1 MRIVRDYEVSIWTL
15 QDSFITVLKPY
26 GIELKGQLQE
36 PDLKIVDD
44 GTLEFTFNL
53 PMYYTLNG
61 EWLKNPLWNN
71 VINGIIVANMRK
83 IKIIFKKH
91 QQGEKVI
98 ELMIT
103 KVTESHDKDQLMCEV
118 SCEGL
123 AFHEL
128 GKLGYK
134 IALETDDLIEENTE
148 WFKGDMS
155 GPEPRGTLQYWNDK
169 VFKLVSGNWKWNWT
183 YEIQMDY
190 NNNPGKNLDSSKVYE
205 DAYVSSW
212 DYDSNSK
219 MVVAQ
224 AYVDNAEKERVVDL
238 KESNVYNLTQDLAKT
253 FGVFCRY
260 EYEHDENY
268 HICGRKVIYYNNFLL
283 ESLGALDITYPYDTS
298 VISRTSDSTDLVTKL
313 YVQTDG
319 SNNDGEPITITNSS
333 ANKTKED
340 YILNF
345 DYLWRTGAITQE
357 QYAAARQFE
366 IDIYRINN
374 ELIPIQNQ
382 IIALEAEKP
391 ELEAKVIIRKNSITL
406 DQERMSAA
414 DDLLNALTNNT
425 GILEVTNLNP
435 KTGIIITS
443 KKADGSKETYANI
456 TELGIDI
463 KTLKVYKNY
472 NSGTHELSDNYLFTP
487 VFDEFQNL
495 VQLKDFKLKNSNL
508 PLEENDSPRIYM
520 TYQYT
525 PDLYYERV
533 IQIWQQRMKND
544 TIELQNAEDRLK
556 EIDHLLNGYKDDEE
570 VHHEGYYEKR
580 DALIE
585 EKNLAISRLERV
597 MGAALREGYWQP
609 EDYNDY
615 GDKHLDNYSCAI
627 TDQIF
632 NNIDDTNANA
642 AVTKFFYDTTVF
654 DNEQKSYLDSFTIDG
669 EDTTID
675 YPCIEITSTIAE
687 WIQNRSDAFSLIF
700 YDVVDV
706 DPAHKKDAYR
716 KIYHIGSQCQYAFIK
731 DNNNNVIP
739 VIMVTG
745 AINDYLTNIQ
755 LQGMAGVREGA
766 DTRLAVID
774 PLTGTVALDENKQP
788 IPTLPLSQ
796 NNWYNKVVTE
806 DNGETTISF
815 NETIMVYPR
824 IQITSLNIRTDN
836 DEILVKYNGHN
847 LENYEDYQL
856 LIRDNSYYI
865 NLKPEIFARYGFSG
879 SGQIQYIVSNANT
892 MIYLDALQVSKENS
906 QPKVEYSVTVNAINK
921 DFIEEDYNYLGYIAH
936 INDTDLK
943 FENVYGYVSELHL
956 KLDKAWEDEV
966 TIKNYKT
973 KFEDLFTSIVAQ
985 TEQMQKNSTTI
996 GNVGALFDAKGDLIP
1011 SSIEKGIN
1019 KLDLS
1024 EAFNKGTLTWD
1035 DAEGL
1040 WASSDSGVV
1049 AIRGGGIFSATQK
1062 NPDGSWHWNTGFT
1075 PEGINADLIT
1085 TGQLDTNRIK
1095 VYAGDELR
1103 LQLNAD
1109 GLFAYKTGWDGEV
1122 KTDDVVDYKQ
1132 YVVHDASGLFLIA
1145 ENGAQYKDNEFLNTA
1160 EIDEEQKPTT
1170 YADNVGLHNHKDGS
1184 LERVAISW
1192 DGLTLRNWAGQRVF
1206 YANPDTGDLVLIG
1219 DITANNGTFNG
1230 TVNAAN
1236 GNIGG
1241 WTIGTNQLYSGN
1253 NNNYVALNSDS
1264 TNTYAIWAGATNAET
1279 TDNDSTTYAPFSVSK
1294 TGQLRA
1300 SDAIISGAITATSL
1314 TIGNQSA
1321 DDWLNASI
1329 NDEAIWLGVKNY
1341 TNTNATSIKLTDSS
1355 VEISSTGALKVSTSN
1370 VIINTEANN
1379 NESIFKLTDGAG
1391 SNPINYFNIQ
1401 KNNLGVVTAQLGGWL
1416 IGEHRLASG
1425 NENSTSYVAL
1435 DSTPNGTYAIWCGDS
1450 TANSAP
1456 FRVTRTGN
1464 VYLNSL
1470 MVLDKVTNGKWE
1482 ITKTTPGTNDNHYD
1496 KYTEDDIQ
1504 YGYTPIQ
1511 FSKLNFNQAVVV
1523 SLTCSGTSI
1532 TTKGVFLGTW
1542 TTTATKSA
1550 TATMG
1555 TVTTSGSS
1563 QAYGWG
1569 TADITVNISDS
1580 AGSLLFEGVNINA
1593 TAIANSAWS
1602 QAVECID
1609 YTDGATT
1616 VRVPSSSG
1624 GGSGQYATTNL
1635 DITPTYTAG
1644 QNSVKIVKSGWSG
1657 GRISFSK
1664 SAGTDDV
1671 KTISLSQGT
1680 TSWNGDTA
1688 SIPVLDGGGSTGYTF
1703 SVDASDR
1710 YNAGYNAGR
1719 NSVDSGSFSQASIT
1733 RTGNNSGI
1741 LSCTVK
1747 LENNQFVTVS
1757 GTVSWS

>member
-1 MRIVRDYEVSIWTL
+1 MRIIRDYEVSIWTL

-44 GTLEFTFNL
+44 GTVEFSFNL

-61 EWLKNPLWNN
+61 ERLKNPLWNN

-134 IALETDDLIEENTE
+134 IALETDDLIEENYQ
-148 WFKGDMS
+148 WFRGTVEYSKEAEPVPLGVRGED
-155 GPEPRGTLQYWNDK
+155 GKLYPIDQPRGTLQYWNDK
-169 VFKLVSGNWKWNWT
+169 VFKLASGNWKWNWT
-183 YEIQMDY
+183 YEVQMDY

-212 DYDSNSK
+212 DYDSNSE
-219 MVVAQ
+219 MVVAR

-333 ANKTKED
+333 ANKTRED

-382 IIALEAEKP
+382 IIALEDEIP
-391 ELEAKVIIRKNSITL
+391 ELEAKITIRKNSITL

-414 DDLLNALTNNT
+414 DDLLNALTDNT

-443 KKADGSKETYANI
+443 KKTDGSKETYANI

-472 NSGTHELSDNYLFTP
+472 DSGTHELSNDYSFTP

-495 VQLKDFKLKNSNL
+495 VQLKDFNP
-508 PLEENDSPRIYM
+508 PLGENDSPRIYM

-556 EIDHLLNGYKDDEE
+556 EIDHLLNGYEDDEK

-615 GDKHLDNYSCAI
+615 GDKHLDQYS
-627 TDQIF
+627 
-632 NNIDDTNANA
+632 IDNDTVIAYIDEDNHKQGYLDDLKNAK
-642 AVTKFFYDTTVF
+642 VESKIIYDTVAF
-654 DNEQKSYLDSFTIDG
+654 DEEQKGYIDSFTIDNQ
-669 EDTTID
+669 DTTIN
-675 YPCIEITSTIAE
+675 YPCIKIENEIATF
-687 WIQNRSDAFSLIF
+687 IQEHPDDFSFIF
-700 YDVVDV
+700 YDVTDL
-706 DPAHKKDAYR
+706 DPNHRTNKYR
-716 KIYHIGSQCQYAFIK
+716 KIYHIGSQCQYAFMN
-731 DNNNNVIP
+731 DNGTIIP
-739 VIMVTG
+739 VIMITG
-745 AINDYLTNIQ
+745 AINDYLTSRI
-755 LQGMAGVREGA
+755 LKAMIGRPEGNDDA
-766 DTRLAVID
+766 EPCLAIID
-774 PLTGTVALDENKQP
+774 PITAEITGATQA
-788 IPTLPLSQ
+788 
-796 NNWYNKVVTE
+796 VTE
-806 DNGETTISF
+806 NDWLNPGTEPDYDQFGETV
-815 NETIMVYPR
+815 MAYPR

-836 DEILVKYNGHN
+836 DEILVKYKGHN
-847 LENYEDYQL
+847 LENYNDYQL

-906 QPKVEYSVTVNAINK
+906 QPKVEYSVTVNAINQ

-943 FENVYGYVSELHL
+943 FENVQGYVSELHL

-1019 KLDLS
+1019 KLDLT

-1040 WASSDSGVV
+1040 WATSDSGVV
-1049 AIRGGGIFSATQK
+1049 AIRGGGIFAATQK
-1062 NPDGSWHWNTGFT
+1062 NPDGSWHWNTGLT

-1145 ENGAQYKDNEFLNTA
+1145 ENGAQYKDNKFLDTT
-1160 EIDEEQKPTT
+1160 EVDEEQKPTT
-1170 YADNVGLHNHKDGS
+1170 YAGNVGLHNHKDGS

-1192 DGLTLRNWAGQRVF
+1192 DGLTLRNWAGQPVF

-1253 NNNYVALNSDS
+1253 NNSYVALNSDS

-1279 TDNDSTTYAPFSVSK
+1279 TDNNSTTYAPFSVSK
-1294 TGQLRA
+1294 AGQLRA
-1300 SDAIISGAITATSL
+1300 SDAIISGAITATSFILSSGATISGLSYNDLIDKPSIPDPSSYVINGLSMMQWGSVTPKTNYLAL
-1314 TIGNQSA
+1314 TSEGGLLFGANNGIVIPRFTPVTMDNDPTNN
-1321 DDWLNASI
+1321 DDIDNTDVVMAI
-1329 NDEAIWLGVKNY
+1329 NSDGISFNHYIDDEAIDPDSYIHINSDGISLSGSNIEINNKPIWSHENIVIMNPNATGEDAWRKTVSTIESEMAGKTDWVLIRPFYNSTILYKISTLTGSNNNREYYIRYAGHLNQSGGTSQAFGEGAEFYDYVMSLVFQGPMRDTSNGGATYVSNFTVYLSNTSLNINNY
-1341 TNTNATSIKLTDSS
+1341 DQAEIQLRFSNSTYTTNAITQLGYTGWQNNANQAS
-1355 VEISSTGALKVSTSN
+1355 VCTLHTTGAN
-1370 VIINTEANN
+1370 R
-1379 NESIFKLTDGAG
+1379 
-1391 SNPINYFNIQ
+1391 Y
-1401 KNNLGVVTAQLGGWL
+1401 NLCK
-1416 IGEHRLASG
+1416 
-1425 NENSTSYVAL
+1425 ENSLIYYYIQAYINIVGGTIVNTSH
-1435 DSTPNGTYAIWCGDS
+1435 TIKNI
-1450 TANSAP
+1450 
-1456 FRVTRTGN
+1456 
-1464 VYLNSL
+1464 
-1470 MVLDKVTNGKWE
+1470 E
-1482 ITKTTPGTNDNHYD
+1482 
-1496 KYTEDDIQ
+1496 
-1504 YGYTPIQ
+1504 
-1511 FSKLNFNQAVVV
+1511 
-1523 SLTCSGTSI
+1523 LTCSQDQ
-1532 TTKGVFLGTW
+1532 
-1542 TTTATKSA
+1542 
-1550 TATMG
+1550 
-1555 TVTTSGSS
+1555 TTS
-1563 QAYGWG
+1563 
-1569 TADITVNISDS
+1569 
-1580 AGSLLFEGVNINA
+1580 
-1593 TAIANSAWS
+1593 
-1602 QAVECID
+1602 
-1609 YTDGATT
+1609 
-1616 VRVPSSSG
+1616 RVP
-1624 GGSGQYATTNL
+1624 
-1635 DITPTYTAG
+1635 
-1644 QNSVKIVKSGWSG
+1644 
-1657 GRISFSK
+1657 
-1664 SAGTDDV
+1664 
-1671 KTISLSQGT
+1671 
-1680 TSWNGDTA
+1680 
-1688 SIPVLDGGGSTGYTF
+1688 
-1703 SVDASDR
+1703 
-1710 YNAGYNAGR
+1710 
-1719 NSVDSGSFSQASIT
+1719 
-1733 RTGNNSGI
+1733 
-1741 LSCTVK
+1741 CTVYYYP
-1747 LENNQFVTVS
+1747 
-1757 GTVSWS
+1757 

>member
-36 PDLKIVDD
+36 SDLKIVDD
-44 GTLEFTFNL
+44 GTIEFTFNL

-61 EWLKNPLWNN
+61 ERLKNPLWDN
-71 VINGIIVANMRK
+71 VINGTIVANMRK
-83 IKIIFKKH
+83 AKIIFKKH

-128 GKLGYK
+128 GKIGYK
-134 IALETDDLIEENTE
+134 IALETDDLIEENIE
-148 WFKGDMS
+148 WFKGNMS
-155 GPEPRGTLQYWNDK
+155 NPEPRGTLQYWNDK
-169 VFKLVSGNWKWNWT
+169 VFKLASGNWKWNWT
-183 YEIQMDY
+183 YEVQMDY

-212 DYDSNSK
+212 DYDSNSE

-313 YVQTDG
+313 YIQTDG

-333 ANKTKED
+333 ANKTRED

-345 DYLWRTGAITQE
+345 DYLWRTDAITQE

-391 ELEAKVIIRKNSITL
+391 ELEAKVTIRKNSITL

-414 DDLLNALTNNT
+414 NDLLNALTDNT

-472 NSGTHELSDNYLFTP
+472 DSGTHELSGAYSFTP

-495 VQLKDFKLKNSNL
+495 VQLKDFNP

-533 IQIWQQRMKND
+533 IQIWQQRMAND
-544 TIELQNAEDRLK
+544 TIELQNAEDRLE
-556 EIDHLLNGYKDDEE
+556 EIDHLLNGYEDDEE
-570 VHHEGYYEKR
+570 VRHEGYYEKR
-580 DALIE
+580 DTLIE

-615 GDKHLDNYSCAI
+615 GDKHLDQYTISNTAI
-627 TDQIF
+627 AYIDA
-632 NNIDDTNANA
+632 NNNKYGYLNDLKDAK
-642 AVTKFFYDTTVF
+642 VESKFIYDTVPF
-654 DNEQKSYLDSFTIDG
+654 DEEQKGYMDSFTIDNQ
-669 EDTTID
+669 DTTIN
-675 YPCIEITSTIAE
+675 YPCIKIENEIATF
-687 WIQNRSDAFSLIF
+687 IQEHPDDFSFIF
-700 YDVVDV
+700 YDVTDL
-706 DPAHKKDAYR
+706 DPNHRTNKYR
-716 KIYHIGSQCQYAFIK
+716 KIYHIGSQCQYAFMN
-731 DNNNNVIP
+731 DNGTIIP
-739 VIMVTG
+739 VIMITG
-745 AINDYLTNIQ
+745 AINDYLTSRI
-755 LQGMAGVREGA
+755 LKAMIGRPEGNDDA
-766 DTRLAVID
+766 EPCLAIID
-774 PLTGTVALDENKQP
+774 PITAEITGATQA
-788 IPTLPLSQ
+788 
-796 NNWYNKVVTE
+796 VTE
-806 DNGETTISF
+806 NDWLNPGTEPNYDQFGETV
-815 NETIMVYPR
+815 MAYPR

-836 DEILVKYNGHN
+836 DEILIKYNGHN

-943 FENVYGYVSELHL
+943 FENVQGYVSELHL

-1019 KLDLS
+1019 KLDLT

-1049 AIRGGGIFSATQK
+1049 AIRGGGIFAATQK
-1062 NPDGSWHWNTGFT
+1062 NPDGSWHWNTGLT

-1145 ENGAQYKDNEFLNTA
+1145 ENGAQYKDNKFLDTT
-1160 EIDEEQKPTT
+1160 EVDEEQKPTT
-1170 YADNVGLHNHKDGS
+1170 YAGNVGLHNHKDGS

-1192 DGLTLRNWAGQRVF
+1192 DGLTLRNWAGEKVF
-1206 YANPDTGDLVLIG
+1206 YADPDNGNLKLEGALYATSLYIGKMSDEIPTNLLTNNGKIATNALEDAAAITKAANLTVDNTTGQILLSAAKFDHLGENISNSGIYLDPDQIKINSNG
-1219 DITANNGTFNG
+1219 QLSINTANLIIDST
-1230 TVNAAN
+1230 A
-1236 GNIGG
+1236 
-1241 WTIGTNQLYSGN
+1241 IGTNSILELKKKSSDWTEL
-1253 NNNYVALNSDS
+1253 NNNYDTALRYSI
-1264 TNTYAIWAGATNAET
+1264 TNGLEIT
-1279 TDNDSTTYAPFSVSK
+1279 
-1294 TGQLRA
+1294 
-1300 SDAIISGAITATSL
+1300 GAITATSFKLGSDNHSLGINDVSGLQQALDNAAASGGYTIDGLSNFTWDNKDWVGL
-1314 TIGNQSA
+1314 TSTRGLLIGAN
-1321 DDWLNASI
+1321 DGIVIPKNIDNASDGTYLSISNSGITLTTVDENNHDVSI
-1329 NDEAIWLGVKNY
+1329 NMGQEGLQV
-1341 TNTNATSIKLTDSS
+1341 
-1355 VEISSTGALKVSTSN
+1355 
-1370 VIINTEANN
+1370 
-1379 NESIFKLTDGAG
+1379 
-1391 SNPINYFNIQ
+1391 
-1401 KNNLGVVTAQLGGWL
+1401 
-1416 IGEHRLASG
+1416 
-1425 NENSTSYVAL
+1425 NSTSILINGEEVWSRGDIVVAQIGETIDQVKARVGTSKHDWVIL
-1435 DSTPNGTYAIWCGDS
+1435 FPNYNSTIYKYTLSDLNTSIGSAWYAIRFTTGTPIDSRSQKRYRVAFSFAKHGSWGDVRTITLQYYLYNNSNETGYQRTAEQNLRIELGNTQATSTDWVYFYRTVEFTGPDIFIRDLNNGTSYNWYLNVK
-1450 TANSAP
+1450 NSSM
-1456 FRVTRTGN
+1456 TRTY
-1464 VYLNSL
+1464 VFISSCT
-1470 MVLDKVTNGKWE
+1470 VTVEATDEVSNGQ
-1482 ITKTTPGTNDNHYD
+1482 I
-1496 KYTEDDIQ
+1496 
-1504 YGYTPIQ
+1504 
-1511 FSKLNFNQAVVV
+1511 
-1523 SLTCSGTSI
+1523 LTCS
-1532 TTKGVFLGTW
+1532 
-1542 TTTATKSA
+1542 
-1550 TATMG
+1550 
-1555 TVTTSGSS
+1555 
-1563 QAYGWG
+1563 AYYV
-1569 TADITVNISDS
+1569 A
-1580 AGSLLFEGVNINA
+1580 
-1593 TAIANSAWS
+1593 
-1602 QAVECID
+1602 
-1609 YTDGATT
+1609 
-1616 VRVPSSSG
+1616 
-1624 GGSGQYATTNL
+1624 
-1635 DITPTYTAG
+1635 
-1644 QNSVKIVKSGWSG
+1644 
-1657 GRISFSK
+1657 
-1664 SAGTDDV
+1664 
-1671 KTISLSQGT
+1671 
-1680 TSWNGDTA
+1680 
-1688 SIPVLDGGGSTGYTF
+1688 
-1703 SVDASDR
+1703 
-1710 YNAGYNAGR
+1710 
-1719 NSVDSGSFSQASIT
+1719 
-1733 RTGNNSGI
+1733 
-1741 LSCTVK
+1741 
-1747 LENNQFVTVS
+1747 
-1757 GTVSWS
+1757 

>member
-1 MRIVRDYEVSIWTL
+1 MRIIRDYEVSIWTL

-44 GTLEFTFNL
+44 GTIEFSFNL
-53 PMYYTLNG
+53 PMYYTLEG
-61 EWLKNPLWNN
+61 QRLKNPLWDN
-71 VINGIIVANMRK
+71 VINGTIVANMRK
-83 IKIIFKKH
+83 AKIIFKKH

-103 KVTESHDKDQLMCEV
+103 KVVEKHEKDELMCEV

-128 GKLGYK
+128 GKIGYK
-134 IALETDDLIEENTE
+134 IALETDDLIEENYQ
-148 WFKGDMS
+148 WFKGQLEWPND
-155 GPEPRGTLQYWNDK
+155 GEETETLTNAWKAYYTAAKNIYTLDDQQDLYIIQEARHFYKLKFIETGDQNAAAHAADTIFTNYNENYEYQFLPIGIRGEDGKLYPIDQPRGTLQYWNDK

-190 NNNPGKNLDSSKVYE
+190 SNNLGKGLESNKVYE

-212 DYDSNSK
+212 DYDSNSE

-268 HICGRKVIYYNNFLL
+268 HICGRKVIYYNNFII
-283 ESLGALDITYPYDTS
+283 ERLGALDITYPYDTS

-333 ANKTKED
+333 ANKTRED

-366 IDIYRINN
+366 TDIYCINN

-382 IIALEAEKP
+382 IIALEAEIP
-391 ELEAKVIIRKNSITL
+391 ELEGKQTILKNSIML
-406 DQERMSAA
+406 DQEQMAA
-414 DDLLNALTNNT
+414 QDDLLNALTDNT
-425 GILEVTNLNP
+425 GVLDITNDNP
-435 KTGIIITS
+435 KTALIITNINY
-443 KKADGSKETYANI
+443 DANNPTDYPNYIKI
-456 TELGIDI
+456 TELGIDYN
-463 KTLKVYKNY
+463 TLKIYKKY
-472 NSGTHELSDNYLFTP
+472 NTASHKLSFKVEGKPQY
-487 VFDEFQNL
+487 DEFNNL
-495 VQLKDFKLKNSNL
+495 VLIHTVDDVTRSSNATWEETDDTNNSPTTSTVYMIYQYSPELQYKRVKQIWKQRLKNDENDLDATELRLLEIKDQLINLKDRRDELLAEKE
-508 PLEENDSPRIYM
+508 LEI
-520 TYQYT
+520 T
-525 PDLYYERV
+525 
-533 IQIWQQRMKND
+533 
-544 TIELQNAEDRLK
+544 
-556 EIDHLLNGYKDDEE
+556 
-570 VHHEGYYEKR
+570 
-580 DALIE
+580 
-585 EKNLAISRLERV
+585 RLERT

-615 GDKHLDNYSCAI
+615 GDKHLDNYQCTNEFI
-627 TDQIF
+627 KIEDT
-632 NNIDDTNANA
+632 NIDFAT
-642 AVTKFFYDTTVF
+642 TKFFYDQTAF
-654 DNEQKSYLDSFTIDG
+654 DSEQKSYIDSFTIDD

-675 YPCIEITSTIAE
+675 YPCIKIEGAIKTFVEAHP
-687 WIQNRSDAFSLIF
+687 DDFSFIF
-700 YDVVDV
+700 YDVTDLNE
-706 DPAHKKDAYR
+706 DHKISTFR
-716 KIYHIGSQCQYAFIK
+716 KIYHIGSQCKYAFMK
-731 DNNNNVIP
+731 SGNNVIP
-739 VIMVTG
+739 VIMITG
-745 AINDYLTNIQ
+745 AINDHLTSRV
-755 LQGMAGVREGA
+755 LKAMVGHPEGNDNAEPCLAIINPLTAEVTGSTQAVVASDWLNLGTDPNYDNFA
-766 DTRLAVID
+766 DTTMI
-774 PLTGTVALDENKQP
+774 
-788 IPTLPLSQ
+788 
-796 NNWYNKVVTE
+796 
-806 DNGETTISF
+806 
-815 NETIMVYPR
+815 YPR

-836 DEILVKYNGHN
+836 DEILVKYNGTN

-856 LIRDNSYYI
+856 LIRDNSYYVT
-865 NLKPEIFARYGFSG
+865 LKPEIFARLGYTGG
-879 SGQIQYIVSNANT
+879 GQIQYIVSNANT

-906 QPKVEYSVTVNAINK
+906 QPKVEYSVTVNAINQ

-956 KLDKAWEDEV
+956 KLDKPWEDEV

-1019 KLDLS
+1019 KLDLT

-1049 AIRGGGIFSATQK
+1049 AIRGGGIFAATQK
-1062 NPDGSWHWNTGFT
+1062 NPDGSWHWNTGLT

-1109 GLFAYKTGWDGEV
+1109 GLFAYKTGWDGKV
-1122 KTDDVVDYKQ
+1122 KTDDAVDYKQ

-1160 EIDEEQKPTT
+1160 EVDEEQKSTT
-1170 YADNVGLHNHKDGS
+1170 YAGNVGLHNHKEGS

-1253 NNNYVALNSDS
+1253 NNSYVALNSDS

-1294 TGQLRA
+1294 AGQLRA
-1300 SDAIISGAITATSL
+1300 SDAIISGAITATSFILSSGATISGLSYNDLIDKPSIPDPSSYVINGLSMMQWGSVTPKTNYLAL
-1314 TIGNQSA
+1314 TSEGGLLFGANNGIVIPRFTPVTMDNDPTNN
-1321 DDWLNASI
+1321 DDIDNTDVVMAI
-1329 NDEAIWLGVKNY
+1329 NSDGISFNHYIDDEAIDPDSYIHINSDGISLSGSNIEINNKPIWSHENIVIMNPNATGEDAWRKTVSTIESEMAGKTDWVLIRPFYNSTILYKISTLTGSNNNREYYIRYAGHLNQSGGTSQAFGEGAEFYDYVMSLVFQGPMRDTSNGGATYVSNFTVYLSNTSLNINNY
-1341 TNTNATSIKLTDSS
+1341 DQAEIQLRFSNSTYTTNAITQLGYTGWQNNANQAS
-1355 VEISSTGALKVSTSN
+1355 VCTLHTTGAN
-1370 VIINTEANN
+1370 R
-1379 NESIFKLTDGAG
+1379 
-1391 SNPINYFNIQ
+1391 Y
-1401 KNNLGVVTAQLGGWL
+1401 NLCK
-1416 IGEHRLASG
+1416 
-1425 NENSTSYVAL
+1425 ENSLIYYYIQAYINIVGGTIVNTSH
-1435 DSTPNGTYAIWCGDS
+1435 TIKNI
-1450 TANSAP
+1450 
-1456 FRVTRTGN
+1456 
-1464 VYLNSL
+1464 
-1470 MVLDKVTNGKWE
+1470 E
-1482 ITKTTPGTNDNHYD
+1482 
-1496 KYTEDDIQ
+1496 
-1504 YGYTPIQ
+1504 
-1511 FSKLNFNQAVVV
+1511 
-1523 SLTCSGTSI
+1523 LTCSQDQ
-1532 TTKGVFLGTW
+1532 
-1542 TTTATKSA
+1542 
-1550 TATMG
+1550 
-1555 TVTTSGSS
+1555 TTS
-1563 QAYGWG
+1563 
-1569 TADITVNISDS
+1569 
-1580 AGSLLFEGVNINA
+1580 
-1593 TAIANSAWS
+1593 
-1602 QAVECID
+1602 
-1609 YTDGATT
+1609 
-1616 VRVPSSSG
+1616 RVP
-1624 GGSGQYATTNL
+1624 
-1635 DITPTYTAG
+1635 
-1644 QNSVKIVKSGWSG
+1644 
-1657 GRISFSK
+1657 
-1664 SAGTDDV
+1664 
-1671 KTISLSQGT
+1671 
-1680 TSWNGDTA
+1680 
-1688 SIPVLDGGGSTGYTF
+1688 
-1703 SVDASDR
+1703 
-1710 YNAGYNAGR
+1710 
-1719 NSVDSGSFSQASIT
+1719 
-1733 RTGNNSGI
+1733 
-1741 LSCTVK
+1741 CTVYYYP
-1747 LENNQFVTVS
+1747 
-1757 GTVSWS
+1757 

>member
-44 GTLEFTFNL
+44 GTIEFTFNL

-61 EWLKNPLWNN
+61 ERLKNPLWDN
-71 VINGIIVANMRK
+71 VINGTIVANMRK
-83 IKIIFKKH
+83 AKIIFKKH

-128 GKLGYK
+128 GKIGYK
-134 IALETDDLIEENTE
+134 IALESVDFIEENTE
-148 WFKGDMS
+148 WFKGNMS

-169 VFKLVSGNWKWNWT
+169 VFKLASGNWKWNWT

-190 NNNPGKNLDSSKVYE
+190 NNNPGKDLHSDKVYE
-205 DAYVSSW
+205 NAYVSSW
-212 DYDSNSK
+212 DYNANSD

-268 HICGRKVIYYNNFLL
+268 HICGRKVIYYNNFLF

-333 ANKTKED
+333 ANKTRED

-366 IDIYRINN
+366 TDIYRINN

-382 IIALEAEKP
+382 IIALEAEIP
-391 ELEAKVIIRKNSITL
+391 ELEAKVTIRKNSITL

-414 DDLLNALTNNT
+414 DDLLNALTDNT

-443 KKADGSKETYANI
+443 KKTDGSEETYANI

-472 NSGTHELSDNYLFTP
+472 NSGTHELSDAYSFTP
-487 VFDEFQNL
+487 IFDEFQNL
-495 VQLKDFKLKNSNL
+495 VQLKDFNPS
-508 PLEENDSPRIYM
+508 LEENDSSRIYM

-533 IQIWQQRMKND
+533 KQIWQQRMAND
-544 TIELQNAEDRLK
+544 TIELQNAEDRLE
-556 EIDHLLNGYKDDEE
+556 EIDHLLNGYEDDEE

-609 EDYNDY
+609 ENYNDY
-615 GDKHLDNYSCAI
+615 GDKHLDQYTISNTIAYIDA
-627 TDQIF
+627 
-632 NNIDDTNANA
+632 NNNKHEYLNDLKNAK
-642 AVTKFFYDTTVF
+642 VESKFIYDTIPF
-654 DNEQKSYLDSFTIDG
+654 DEEQKGYIDSFTIDNQ
-669 EDTTID
+669 DTTIN
-675 YPCIEITSTIAE
+675 YPCIKIEGEIATF
-687 WIQNRSDAFSLIF
+687 IQEHQDDFSFIF
-700 YDVVDV
+700 YDVTDL
-706 DPAHKKDAYR
+706 DSTHRTNKYR
-716 KIYHIGSQCQYAFIK
+716 KIYHIGSQCQYAFMN
-731 DNNNNVIP
+731 DNGTVIP
-739 VIMVTG
+739 VIMITG
-745 AINDYLTNIQ
+745 AINDYLTSRILKAMIGQ
-755 LQGMAGVREGA
+755 PEGNDNA
-766 DTRLAVID
+766 EPCLAVIN
-774 PLTGTVALDENKQP
+774 PLTAEITGTTQA
-788 IPTLPLSQ
+788 
-796 NNWYNKVVTE
+796 VTAN
-806 DNGETTISF
+806 DWLNPGTDPNYDQF
-815 NETIMVYPR
+815 GETIMVYPR

-865 NLKPEIFARYGFSG
+865 NLKPEIFARYGFSE

-1019 KLDLS
+1019 KLDLT

-1049 AIRGGGIFSATQK
+1049 AIRGGGIFAATQK
-1062 NPDGSWHWNTGFT
+1062 NPDGSWHWNTGLT

-1122 KTDDVVDYKQ
+1122 RTDDVVDYKQ

-1145 ENGAQYKDNEFLNTA
+1145 ENGAQYKDNKFLNTA
-1160 EIDEEQKPTT
+1160 EIDEEEKPTT
-1170 YADNVGLHNHKDGS
+1170 YAGNVGLHNHKDGS

-1206 YANPDTGDLVLIG
+1206 YANPDTGDLALIG
-1219 DITANNGTFNG
+1219 NITA
-1230 TVNAAN
+1230 AS

-1294 TGQLRA
+1294 AGQLRA
-1300 SDAIISGAITATSL
+1300 SDAIISGAITATSFILSSGATVSGLSYNDLIDKPSIPDPSSYVINGLSMTSWGNTTPKTNYLAL
-1314 TIGNQSA
+1314 TSEGGLLFGANNGIVIPRFTPVNMDDDVTNNDDMDNTDVVMAINSEGIQFNHYINNEVTEPNSYIHINSDGISLSGSNIEINSKPIWSHENIIIMNPNAEGQDAWRRTVPTIAAAMSGKHDWVLIQPYYDATINYISTTGLQFEGEGAGTTYFSAGYPGVMEQNGTNAVAFGSTDWYTYSLQLRCRGPQSPA
-1321 DDWLNASI
+1321 GLTVSNFLIYLSNTPLTNSNFQTDAQLVLSI
-1329 NDEAIWLGVKNY
+1329 NNSNY
-1341 TNTNATSIKLTDSS
+1341 STTTNPITYFNLYGWAQTTENIITTTIKRTGEGDVPAVNLCGEDSIIYFYLYLTGNTASYNGSPGTITNRHYTIYDFALTCTTNATVD
-1355 VEISSTGALKVSTSN
+1355 
-1370 VIINTEANN
+1370 
-1379 NESIFKLTDGAG
+1379 
-1391 SNPINYFNIQ
+1391 
-1401 KNNLGVVTAQLGGWL
+1401 
-1416 IGEHRLASG
+1416 
-1425 NENSTSYVAL
+1425 
-1435 DSTPNGTYAIWCGDS
+1435 
-1450 TANSAP
+1450 
-1456 FRVTRTGN
+1456 
-1464 VYLNSL
+1464 
-1470 MVLDKVTNGKWE
+1470 
-1482 ITKTTPGTNDNHYD
+1482 
-1496 KYTEDDIQ
+1496 
-1504 YGYTPIQ
+1504 
-1511 FSKLNFNQAVVV
+1511 
-1523 SLTCSGTSI
+1523 
-1532 TTKGVFLGTW
+1532 
-1542 TTTATKSA
+1542 
-1550 TATMG
+1550 
-1555 TVTTSGSS
+1555 
-1563 QAYGWG
+1563 
-1569 TADITVNISDS
+1569 
-1580 AGSLLFEGVNINA
+1580 
-1593 TAIANSAWS
+1593 
-1602 QAVECID
+1602 
-1609 YTDGATT
+1609 
-1616 VRVPSSSG
+1616 RVP
-1624 GGSGQYATTNL
+1624 
-1635 DITPTYTAG
+1635 
-1644 QNSVKIVKSGWSG
+1644 
-1657 GRISFSK
+1657 
-1664 SAGTDDV
+1664 
-1671 KTISLSQGT
+1671 
-1680 TSWNGDTA
+1680 
-1688 SIPVLDGGGSTGYTF
+1688 
-1703 SVDASDR
+1703 
-1710 YNAGYNAGR
+1710 
-1719 NSVDSGSFSQASIT
+1719 
-1733 RTGNNSGI
+1733 
-1741 LSCTVK
+1741 CTVYYYP
-1747 LENNQFVTVS
+1747 
-1757 GTVSWS
+1757 